1 MRAHPQVTARRQV
14 CPLWVSAALF
24 IIAVRAGAAEN
35 SEPMWADEFSDSLNT
50 DIWNIVEGD
59 GCAECLCGWGNNEV
73 QWYARDAVAVE
84 DGMLRLSAFT
94 DDQIRI
100 RSGKLTTV
108 GKFSAR

>member
-1 MRAHPQVTARRQV
+1 M
-14 CPLWVSAALF
+14 
-24 IIAVRAGAAEN
+24 IAVRAGAAEN
-35 SEPMWADEFSDSLNT
+35 CEPIWADEFSDSLNT

-59 GCAECLCGWGNNEV
+59 GCAEGLCGWGNNGV

-100 RSGKLTTV
+100 RSGKLTTAE
-108 GKFSAR
+108 KFSVQYGLIEARMRLPAGRGL